1 MWNKGLKAL
10 IWQQSH
16 ANATKKLTQKYTY
29 QREAPGY
36 VKEIWILA
44 ETEMPNFFRKKSC
57 LPIVIRFI
65 QTKMFFGL

>member
-1 MWNKGLKAL
+1 MWNKALKAL

-36 VKEIWILA
+36 VKEIWMFA
-44 ETEMPNFFRKKSC
+44 ETEMSIFFSE
-57 LPIVIRFI
+57 LTLFHN
-65 QTKMFFGL
+65 GY